1 MEASRREGNEP
12 GSADR
17 RRHTRV
23 PADAVPQLSAR
34 LVGGPPVR
42 LLDISRRGAQLETN
56 MHLQP
61 GRAVHIRFIAADTTL
76 TLKGAIVRSR
86 VAMLDGEHVT
96 YHAALAFN
104 EDLVV
109 CPDPEATTT
118 SPRTCSAAPTTPS
131 GVGDES
137 DMSDVF
143 VLVPLPH
150 ESGDALRGRLMANA
164 W

>member
-1 MEASRREGNEP
+1 MEGSRSEKNEP
-12 GSADR
+12 SGADR
-17 RRHTRV
+17 RRHVRV

-42 LLDISRRGAQLETN
+42 LLDISRRGAQLETS

-61 GRAVHIRFIAADTTL
+61 GRAVHIRFVAADTVL

-86 VAMLDGEHVT
+86 VAMLDGEQVT

-109 CPDPEATTT
+109 CPDIAATAS
-118 SPRTCSAAPTTPS
+118 SPRALPAAPT
-131 GVGDES
+131 GAWDES

-143 VLVPLPH
+143 VVVPLPH
-150 ESGDALRGRLMANA
+150 ESGNALRGRLMANA